1 MEWGVKCYLHDS
13 PVLHNNTNKRASAQ
27 RAPRKQLGQLC
38 QTHAIISVS
47 FGSYFENSNSG
58 LGHEWFFL
66 YCEMEGHLSTKC
78 TTCAWFIIKH
88 VSVCRYLQRSTELTF
103 CLQTLSS
110 CREEKV
116 PPSSRRSRLFS
127 KLLVAFMLCLSPN
140 VLLRWS
146 ISHSHLTGCTHDLLH
161 HALLQGA
168 LTYPGNKQAS
178 AQCHNLMRPQRV
190 KNEAT
195 TLTEGNR
202 IREKPAAHREW
213 VVVDQEQTSR
223 HGHIGPQRERGQA
236 LQVADKDQQD
246 DGRQEA
252 EHV

>member
-103 CLQTLSS
+103 CLQTLTGWCISLK
-110 CREEKV
+110 KV
-116 PPSSRRSRLFS
+116 SR
-127 KLLVAFMLCLSPN
+127 MSPN
-140 VLLRWS
+140 PENYLKWLKKVHYYYYHHHHPGVQIRAHAERKK
-146 ISHSHLTGCTHDLLH
+146 SH
-161 HALLQGA
+161 
-168 LTYPGNKQAS
+168 
-178 AQCHNLMRPQRV
+178 R
-190 KNEAT
+190 
-195 TLTEGNR
+195 
-202 IREKPAAHREW
+202 AAE
-213 VVVDQEQTSR
+213 DPDCFQSC
-223 HGHIGPQRERGQA
+223 
-236 LQVADKDQQD
+236 
-246 DGRQEA
+246 
-252 EHV
+252 